1 MVTGNAKVQVAT
13 LAGRQFG
20 RISRAQLLGL
30 GADSRTIHRWLEGG
44 YLHRVLPRV
53 YAVGHRARTT
63 ESDLAAALLYAGPG
77 AMLSHATAAW
87 WLGLADSRPHMIHLS
102 TPRRC
107 KSIPGIKVHQRRTL
121 KRAWHERLP
130 VTSIKQT
137 LEDYASSTSLS
148 RLRRALAR
156 AEYQGFDVQ
165 ELEPRRSLPGSLR
178 LRTALKSH
186 RPSLALTKSDLELLF
201 QDLCEQYDLPLPEIN
216 ARVAGWEVDALWRQQ
231 RLVVEIDGTG
241 NHRTPGQIRRDR
253 RKDLDLRAAD
263 HTVLRYSDEQV
274 KHRASVIAAEIQ
286 QSLTNPEPSA

>member
-121 KRAWHERLP
+121 KRA
-130 VTSIKQT
+130 
-137 LEDYASSTSLS
+137 
-148 RLRRALAR
+148 
-156 AEYQGFDVQ
+156 
-165 ELEPRRSLPGSLR
+165 
-178 LRTALKSH
+178 
-186 RPSLALTKSDLELLF
+186 
-201 QDLCEQYDLPLPEIN
+201 
-216 ARVAGWEVDALWRQQ
+216 
-231 RLVVEIDGTG
+231 
-241 NHRTPGQIRRDR
+241 
-253 RKDLDLRAAD
+253 
-263 HTVLRYSDEQV
+263 
-274 KHRASVIAAEIQ
+274 
-286 QSLTNPEPSA
+286 